1 MLYVNV
7 DELLLLDLI
16 GEVDAGGDWV
26 RSGLLSQPQ
35 GEDSVVGD
43 RSRAAE
49 KSWLHMRKR
58 RPSALR
64 D

>member
-1 MLYVNV
+1 MLYVDV

-35 GEDSVVGD
+35 GEDSVVETEAEQQ
-43 RSRAAE
+43 RRAG
-49 KSWLHMRKR
+49 ST
-58 RPSALR
+58 
-64 D
+64 